1 MGTTRSAQG
10 HGPLSVQVWALE
22 RFIAKSGCRGC
33 GNPPAFGIHG
43 RLCAYLRE
51 EASLMPHEDHTWVAT
66 WARHTSGCI
75 VGGAPSVFRISA
87 LARCMSAYG
96 PARTCHQFAIKTR
109 LFGSVLQSRE

>member
-1 MGTTRSAQG
+1 
-10 HGPLSVQVWALE
+10 
-22 RFIAKSGCRGC
+22 
-33 GNPPAFGIHG
+33 
-43 RLCAYLRE
+43 
-51 EASLMPHEDHTWVAT
+51 MPHEDHTWVAT

-109 LFGSVLQSRE
+109 LFGSVLQSRETRKG